1 MKEATTTLCA
11 AILDIDGTLLDSNDA
26 HARAWVDV
34 FTAFGYKATFDQVR
48 PLIGM
53 GGDKLMPRVVGLED
67 DSDLGKRIGKRRD
80 EIFSERYLPTLRAF
94 PGTRELLKRM
104 QAQGLTLVIATS
116 ADKDEFKKLA
126 KAAGIEDLLDGATTA
141 SDADRSKPDPD
152 IVEAAVKKS
161 KCDKSR
167 VVMLGDTP
175 YDVQAATA
183 AGVAIVALRS
193 GGWND
198 KELRG
203 AAAIYDDPADL
214 LTNFASSPFGRGA

>member
-1 MKEATTTLCA
+1 MKEATTPLCA

-34 FTAFGYKATFDQVR
+34 FTEFGYKTTFDQVR

-53 GGDKLMPRVVGLED
+53 GGDKLMPTVVGLQD

-80 EIFSERYLPTLRAF
+80 EIFGERYLPTLKAF
-94 PGTRELLKRM
+94 PGTRELLERM
-104 QAQGLTLVIATS
+104 QAQGLALVIATS
-116 ADKDEFKKLA
+116 ADKDEFKKLV
-126 KAAGIEDLLDGATTA
+126 KAARIEDLLDGATTA

-152 IVEAAVKKS
+152 IVKAAVKKS

-183 AGVAIVALRS
+183 AGVAVVALRS

-198 KELRG
+198 EELRG

-214 LTNFASSPFGRGA
+214 LANFASSPFGRGA